1 MTIDQTFQLSLA
13 SLAGVTWLLVWLM
26 EPHRFPTRTLI
37 LVVIS
42 IGFILVSW
50 TVVYDK
56 PWAGVFASW
65 NRGVMAFGGLVVL
78 YRRLRDQQRHELR

>member
-1 MTIDQTFQLSLA
+1 MTIDQALQLSLA
-13 SLAGVTWLLVWLM
+13 SLAVVTWLLVWVM
-26 EPHRFPTRTLI
+26 EPHRRPTRTLI

-42 IGFILVSW
+42 IGFILASW
-50 TVVYDK
+50 AAVYDK
-56 PWAGVFASW
+56 PWTGVFAAW